1 MTAAATVFD
10 RYAIVDWSAANAPK
24 RGKDSIW
31 IAASDRRGVG
41 EPFNPPTRAEAM
53 ARIGALCAE
62 ALAAGERV
70 LVGFDFP
77 FGYPEGAAEMLA
89 GEASWRA
96 LWAFF
101 AREIEDDDRNRS
113 NRYAL
118 ADRLNRDVFRQPVYW
133 GRPHQHTY
141 AHLPAKRPPCVLR
154 EQMSLRRA
162 EIAHPP
168 AKSVWQLAYNGAV
181 GSQAMLGIARLEQL
195 RRRFDGRIA
204 VWPFETRF
212 ADALGAPIVLAEI
225 YPSLMRAT
233 PRSGEPK
240 DSAQVR
246 TLARAFRDLDD
257 RGQLRERLAAPA
269 LDARSRAVAAREEGW
284 IVSPHGAA

>member
-10 RYAIVDWSAANAPK
+10 RYVIVDWSANNEPK

-31 IAASDRRGVG
+31 IGVADGAGVG
-41 EPFNPPTRAEAM
+41 EPVNPPTRAEAM
-53 ARIGALCAE
+53 MRIEALCAD
-62 ALAAGERV
+62 ALATGERV

-77 FGYPEGAAEMLA
+77 FGYPNGAAEMLA
-89 GEASWRA
+89 GAADWRA

-101 AREIEDDDRNRS
+101 AREIEDNDLNRS

-118 ADRLNRDVFRQPVYW
+118 ADRLNRDVFREPLYW
-133 GRPHQHTY
+133 GRPHQQSF
-141 AHLPAKRPPCVLR
+141 AHLPSKRPPCVLR
-154 EQMSLRRA
+154 ERMARRCA

-181 GSQAMLGIARLEQL
+181 GSQAMLGIARLEHL

-204 VWPFETRF
+204 VWPFETQF
-212 ADALGAPIVLAEI
+212 AGALEAPIVLAEI
-225 YPSLMRAT
+225 YPSLMKAT

-246 TLARAFRDLDD
+246 TLARAFRQIDD

-269 LDARSRAVAAREEGW
+269 LDARNRTVAAREEGW
-284 IVSPHGAA
+284 IVSPHEAA